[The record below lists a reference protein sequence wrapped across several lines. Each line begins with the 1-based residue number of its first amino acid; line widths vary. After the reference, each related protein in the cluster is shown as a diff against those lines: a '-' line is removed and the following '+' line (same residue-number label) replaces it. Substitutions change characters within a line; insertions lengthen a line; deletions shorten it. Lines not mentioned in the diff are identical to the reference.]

1 MIVCC
6 VISIYLDSYSIC
18 MLLCFFFSSRR
29 RHTRCAL
36 VTGVQTCAL
45 PISHAKDM
53 LGNTLVTI
61 QTGDAGKQVNRL
73 YITDGADIKQE
84 FYLALLVDRA
94 SSRIA
99 VVASTEGGMD
109 IETVA
114 HDTPEKIHTITNRS
128 EEHTSELQ

>member
-1 MIVCC
+1 
-6 VISIYLDSYSIC
+6 
-18 MLLCFFFSSRR
+18 
-29 RHTRCAL
+29 
-36 VTGVQTCAL
+36 
-45 PISHAKDM
+45 M

-114 HDTPEKIHTITNRS
+114 HDPPEKIHTIQNDPATGTPH
-128 EEHTSELQ
+128 HTAPDHTAAPRLQGARQDVAERKHV

>member
-1 MIVCC
+1 
-6 VISIYLDSYSIC
+6 
-18 MLLCFFFSSRR
+18 
-29 RHTRCAL
+29 
-36 VTGVQTCAL
+36 
-45 PISHAKDM
+45 M

-114 HDTPEKIHTITNRS
+114 HDPPEKIHTITLDPA
-128 EEHTSELQ
+128 TELQPPTARRAPPAPGPPGAPPTQAA